1 MQLNIPSLSSLHWAL
16 LCLPCY
22 NSLQQVSLKKAPFF
36 SHSLLDSPHV
46 FIGHKLVN
54 GHTWQGLSRLS
65 ASCVMVHASV
75 RHAERQDCS
84 PTASLLGF
92 CACCLVSLHL
102 SSHSLSESLTAFECT
117 VLYHLRR
124 GCIDLSGVCSKVAGI
139 KSQ

>member
-16 LCLPCY
+16 LCLPCH
-22 NSLQQVSLKKAPFF
+22 NSLQRASLKKAPFF
-36 SHSLLDSPHV
+36 SHPLLDSPHV

-54 GHTWQGLSRLS
+54 VDMWQDMCLS
-65 ASCVMVHASV
+65 ASCITVHASV
-75 RHAERQDCS
+75 CHAERQDCI
-84 PTASLLGF
+84 PTASLLAF
-92 CACCLVSLHL
+92 CARCLVSLHL
-102 SSHSLSESLTAFECT
+102 SSCSLSESLTAFEST